1 MKLFINQQ
9 QKDKE
14 FSISDHIFNV
24 EAKLWQNIFCTNF
37 YHLGN
42 RIQNITK
49 NALILKDNI

>member
-37 YHLGN
+37 YHQGN
-42 RIQNITK
+42 RIQNLQK
-49 NALILKDNI
+49 MLWY